1 MCGWF
6 WTRVRGCSEAPRH
19 EQEHRAKSGR
29 DGAASAWGARA
40 FAFLVAVLLGSTL
53 SASAAG
59 PAVILATTTSTQD
72 TGLLDVLVPA
82 FERASGYQVKTIAVG
97 TGAALAMGERGD
109 ADVLLVH
116 APSAEE
122 AYMAKGRGLARWL
135 VMHNGFI
142 IVGPAGDPA
151 KVAGVGN
158 AVDAFKRIAASGAT
172 FISRGDDSGT
182 NSKELEIWRAV
193 GITPQGAWYV
203 KTGSGMADTLHV
215 ASQKAAYTLTDDGT
229 FLSQRATLSLV
240 PVLQG
245 VPDLLNVYHVIL
257 VKPLPGRVGNLAGG
271 RAFADY
277 VVSPTG
283 QRVIATFGQDKYGR
297 PLFTPDAK
305 PVH

>member
-1 MCGWF
+1 MDE
-6 WTRVRGCSEAPRH
+6 REL
-19 EQEHRAKSGR
+19 ERAME
-29 DGAASAWGARA
+29 
-40 FAFLVAVLLGSTL
+40 AFLG
-53 SASAAG
+53 
-59 PAVILATTTSTQD
+59 
-72 TGLLDVLVPA
+72 
-82 FERASGYQVKTIAVG
+82 
-97 TGAALAMGERGD
+97 GD

-142 IVGPAGDPA
+142 IVGPTGDPA

-158 AVDAFKRIAASGAT
+158 AVDAFRRIAASGAT

-182 NSKELEIWRAV
+182 NIKELEIWRAA
-193 GITPQGAWYV
+193 GITPQGAWYL

-215 ASQKAAYTLTDDGT
+215 ASQKAAYALTDDGT
-229 FLSQRATLSLV
+229 FLSQRATLQLA

-245 VPDLLNVYHVIL
+245 VPDLLNIYHVIL

-277 VVSPTG
+277 VVSPVG
-283 QRVIATFGQDKYGR
+283 QRVIATFGQDRYGR